1 MFNNLSIKKKNITII
16 LTVVIFAVVI
26 TIIVQGLQAI
36 YTFRK
41 SLVAKI
47 DSVANVIGTNSVVA
61 IDFEDKIQGQKIL
74 SSLISIP
81 EVIEAV
87 IYHKNRLPFVS
98 YRKNSQV
105 DTATGP
111 QVQR

>member
-26 TIIVQGLQAI
+26 TIIVQGFQAI

-61 IDFEDKIQGQKIL
+61 IEFDHKSLGQELL
-74 SSLISIP
+74 SSLNSIP

-87 IYHKNRLPFVS
+87 IYHKNKIPFVS
-98 YRKNSQV
+98 YR
-105 DTATGP
+105 
-111 QVQR
+111 